1 MDDWNGISPALVLY
15 FDNNRPMPIRE
26 HKWDEYWGLINL
38 KVGNNL
44 IKKRKGIVMTIE
56 QIEKINQNLAKFFV
70 MCHGYENPEIE
81 ITYGNKE
88 EKKGEGN
95 E

>member
-1 MDDWNGISPALVLY
+1 M
-15 FDNNRPMPIRE
+15 E
-26 HKWDEYWGLINL
+26 
-38 KVGNNL
+38 
-44 IKKRKGIVMTIE
+44 KGIVMTIE

-88 EKKGEGN
+88 EKKGEDN

>member
-1 MDDWNGISPALVLY
+1 
-15 FDNNRPMPIRE
+15 
-26 HKWDEYWGLINL
+26 
-38 KVGNNL
+38 
-44 IKKRKGIVMTIE
+44 MTRE

-70 MCHGYENPEIE
+70 MYHGYENPEIE

-88 EKKGEGN
+88 EKKGEDN